1 MASPRIRSAIQAA
14 STWSEATKD
23 RFVKWANHIK
33 TSARR
38 AADRESDLT
47 SRTNEE
53 VQGQWRTRP
62 AVQKLLT
69 IFTKSFKQTHPNESN
84 RSKAQRERTLSPGRR
99 DHFEH
104 KAIATSKTHPPQAH
118 PAQSERQAEPEVP
131 ESRPRSAEPHRITD
145 AEVKPAVQIDPLRPA
160 DCQAK
165 RSPVGIRSD
174 HRSRS
179 AISARLANRT
189 ASPSPNALDPNVVHT
204 ARHSHL
210 PVQPLA
216 RDRIRQEPPE
226 SRFATVRLTSDRK
239 PRYRTKFR
247 DIETPTFLTAHRD
260 QLKSSTTLALIEMRR
275 SSADRPLI
283 RSAAI
288 WSEALFDRHAV
299 RLMRCS
305 TGALQAGHPS

>member
-23 RFVKWANHIK
+23 RFVKWATIIK

-38 AADRESDLT
+38 AADRESEPT
-47 SRTNEE
+47 SRTNDEG
-53 VQGQWRTRP
+53 QGQWRTRP

-69 IFTKSFKQTHPNESN
+69 IFTKSSKQTHPNESN
-84 RSKAQRERTLSPGRR
+84 RSKAQEERTPSPGRR

-104 KAIATSKTHPPQAH
+104 KAIAPSQTHPPRTHA
-118 PAQSERQAEPEVP
+118 AQSEPQEEPEVP
-131 ESRPRSAEPHRITD
+131 ELRPKSAEPHRITD
-145 AEVKPAVQIDPLRPA
+145 AEAKPAVQIDPRHA

-165 RSPVGIRSD
+165 CSPVGIRSD

-179 AISARLANRT
+179 AISARLENRT

-247 DIETPTFLTAHRD
+247 DIETPTFLTAQRD

-288 WSEALFDRHAV
+288 WSEALFDRPAV